1 MGAFPNLPV
10 PGYLSNNSVR
20 YCWLNSAPPEH
31 NVRPFLGTARQ
42 DETWTRF
49 KRTERQMAWDVS

>member
-10 PGYLSNNSVR
+10 PGYLSNNTAR
-20 YCWLNSAPPEH
+20 HCWLNSAPPEH
-31 NVRPFLGTARQ
+31 NVNPFSGTAGQ

-49 KRTERQMAWDVS
+49 KRTEPQMARDVG